1 MAFFPEL
8 ILLAGALAL
17 FIVSLGDGRVRLA
30 RNVALGIGLAAL
42 VACWISLGR
51 EALLFDGVYRVDA
64 FSQWLKLVLAV
75 GYLVVLWLSGDLPDI
90 RPDAKPEYYLLMN
103 VNVIGLMLMV
113 SCVELITL
121 VVVIELASFPLYL
134 MVPLRR
140 ERPDQ
145 RSQMEAAIKYMM
157 FGIAANGIMLFGIS
171 YLFGMTGTTSLP
183 LLRTGLM
190 PVVETPLATVGLTM
204 LWAGL
209 YYKLAVFPFHFWTPD
224 VYEGGANETASLV
237 ASLPKLGAAAVLV
250 RFVTLAT
257 PEHATLVTVLA
268 VLAVASM
275 FYGNLVAL
283 AQKDFKRL
291 LGFSGIAHA
300 GYTLIGF
307 VALDVPGFA
316 AALYYMVGYVFMVL
330 ACFLVITR
338 VSRNGANVALDDLAG
353 LHQRSPL
360 LAGTLLVGVFGLAGL
375 PPFAGFMG
383 KFALLKAILARG
395 HLALAI
401 LTVINSAIAI
411 YYYLMI
417 IRQAFFRSAED
428 RPGIQLDRGTHMVCV
443 LLIAC
448 VVLLGVLPNS
458 TLTTLADALTGMNIG
473 AVSVP
478 AGL

>member
-300 GYTLIGF
+300 GYTL
-307 VALDVPGFA
+307 
-316 AALYYMVGYVFMVL
+316 VFMVL